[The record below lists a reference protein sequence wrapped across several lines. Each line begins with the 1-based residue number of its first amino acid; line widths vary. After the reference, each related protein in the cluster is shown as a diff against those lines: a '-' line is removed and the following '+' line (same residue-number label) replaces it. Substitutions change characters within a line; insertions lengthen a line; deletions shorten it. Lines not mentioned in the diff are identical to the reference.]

1 MVYYLG
7 CYPQDPSLWR
17 GKCTELHSEH
27 VCLFS
32 NLSAPV
38 LCSTRGFVPSS
49 SMYFESWE
57 GMLNGHY
64 ILLWKCLCSGCLWE
78 VRASQKVKVVPFL
91 ARSNGNRAGVADLLK
106 HCGRMIVLNLLPQ
119 GQHVS
124 TYKKPAFANR
134 SPLGRH
140 LESKRS
146 KPVEPKCYL
155 RVVQGCLQFCSEELP
170 GRGSLVFAL
179 RQFIFLLGCL
189 HIHSSLMSPGSAVHW
204 PSHPLEAV
212 VSRGVE
218 HISEFL
224 WHCRNTRTANIPPA
238 SDCWWAEL
246 QPLLQL

>member
-134 SPLGRH
+134 SPLGRQ
-140 LESKRS
+140 LGSKRN
-146 KPVEPKCYL
+146 KPVEP
-155 RVVQGCLQFCSEELP
+155 VLP
-170 GRGSLVFAL
+170 ARGSGLPAVLL
-179 RQFIFLLGCL
+179 RGASRKGQPRLCAE
-189 HIHSSLMSPGSAVHW
+189 AVHL
-204 PSHPLEAV
+204 SFGLFAHPQLLDVPWVCCPLAITSFRSSCIQRCGTHLWV
-212 VSRGVE
+212 PVALQE
-218 HISEFL
+218 HTYCK
-224 WHCRNTRTANIPPA
+224 HPTCQY
-238 SDCWWAEL
+238 CWWAEL